1 MGCCGQ
7 NRATLR
13 SDYTAAS
20 PLPAKPAAQVT
31 GITVAGTS
39 GAIHIQYLN
48 GGHVLVRGP
57 RTGWQY
63 EFSQAHP
70 IQAVDPRDAESFI
83 ATGLFE
89 AASKY

>member
-1 MGCCGQ
+1 MPCCGQ

-13 SDYTAAS
+13 NSYPSAS
-20 PLPAKPAAQVT
+20 SLPAKPAAPVA
-31 GITVAGTS
+31 GITVAVVY
-39 GAIHIQYLN
+39 GATHIRYLN

-70 IQAVDPRDAESFI
+70 IQAVDPRDAVSFI
-83 ATGLFE
+83 ATGLF
-89 AASKY
+89 AVSGKY

>member
-7 NRATLR
+7 NRATLKN
-13 SDYTAAS
+13 SYKAASLLPESPLAQAAISAAFTATAATR
-20 PLPAKPAAQVT
+20 VR
-31 GITVAGTS
+31 
-39 GAIHIQYLN
+39 YLN

-63 EFSQAHP
+63 EFSAASP
-70 IQAVDPRDAESFI
+70 VQAVDSRDAKSFL

-89 AASKY
+89 RVGGH